1 MILAKLKAIVEVEHN
16 AKLVAVSKTKPVED
30 ILKLYDEGQRIF
42 GENRVQELVEKY
54 DEMPKDIQWHII
66 GTLQKNKVKYIAPFV
81 SLIHSIDSIDLLKTA
96 NKEAAKN
103 DRVMDVLLQI
113 RIAEEETKQG
123 FEWDELLQDI
133 TKDVIDALHNVRVVG
148 VMGMA
153 SFVDDKNQVQ
163 EEFSQLKHYFDILK
177 KDIFSEDSFKEISM
191 GMSGDYE
198 IALAQGATLVRIGS
212 ALFGSR
218 N

>member
-54 DEMPKDIQWHII
+54 NEMPKDIQWHII

>member
-1 MILAKLKAIVEVEHN
+1 MNLVYLKSKVEVEYS

-30 ILKLYDEGQRIF
+30 ILKLYNQGQKMF

-54 DEMPKDIQWHII
+54 DQLPKDIHWHII

-81 SLIHSIDSIDLLKTA
+81 ELIHSVDGLDLLKTI
-96 NKEAAKN
+96 NKEAIKN
-103 DRVMDVLLQI
+103 NRVIEVLLQI
-113 RIAEEETKQG
+113 RIAQEETKQG
-123 FEWDELLQDI
+123 FEWEQLLNDI
-133 TKDVIDALHNVRVVG
+133 TSDTLDSLQSVRVVG

-153 SFVDDKNQVQ
+153 SFVDDNDQVK
-163 EEFSQLKHYFDILK
+163 EEFAQLKRYFEILK
-177 KDIFSEDSFKEISM
+177 KDIFTDDSFKEISM

-198 IALAQGATLVRIGS
+198 IALDQGATLVRIGS